1 MKQETDGFVL
11 IKRGEVMTE
20 SRLTLNSITVENDD
34 VHAILA
40 RSILK
45 DGFPFVVDLEASLGS
60 YLVDATTGRRYLD
73 FFNYF
78 ATQPLGHNHPAM
90 LDPEFVAHIG
100 RIATTK
106 PSNSDFYTAELAAF
120 VNTLHET
127 AQPASLPHAFF
138 VSGGALAVEN
148 ALKAAFDWKFQ
159 KRAERG
165 LPDDD
170 RLSILHFK
178 EAFHGRSGYTMSLT
192 NTDPTKV
199 RWFPKFD
206 WPRVL
211 NPKIEFPLEDN
222 LESVEAAEKESLRQ
236 IHAAIE
242 ADGDRIAA
250 LIIEPIQGEGG
261 DNHFRPEFF
270 HALREICDLNEML
283 LIVDEVQTGVG
294 ATGKW
299 WAYQHYG
306 FEPDL
311 LAFGKKMQVCGVLG
325 GRRLDEIDSVFKVSS
340 RINSTWGGNLVDMV
354 RGARYL
360 QVIEAEGLMANT
372 TAMGERFLAGLRD
385 IAKKNPAKATNVRG
399 RGLFAAFTLPSIEE
413 RKRLLTSLRE
423 DGMLA
428 LASGKTSIRFRPP
441 LNVKSGEIDEAL
453 AAIERCL

>member
-1 MKQETDGFVL
+1 
-11 IKRGEVMTE
+11 MTE
-20 SRLTLNSITVENDD
+20 SRLTLSSIVVDSD
-34 VHAILA
+34 RVHPILE

-45 DGFPFVVDLEASLGS
+45 DGFPFVVDLEASQGS

-90 LDPEFVAHIG
+90 LEPEFVAHIG

-106 PSNSDFYTAELAAF
+106 PSNSDFYTPELATF
-120 VNTLHET
+120 VNTLRET

-148 ALKAAFDWKFQ
+148 TLKAAFDWKFQ

-199 RWFPKFD
+199 RWFPKFT

-211 NPKIEFPLEDN
+211 NPKIEFPLQDN
-222 LESVEAAEKESLRQ
+222 LESVEAAEAESLRQ
-236 IHAAIE
+236 IHAALE

-270 HALREICDLNEML
+270 HALREICDANEL
-283 LIVDEVQTGVG
+283 LFIVDEVQTGVG

-299 WAYQHYG
+299 WAYQNYG

-325 GRRLDEIDSVFKVSS
+325 GRRLDEVDSVFHVSG

-354 RGARYL
+354 RGGRYL
-360 QVIEAEGLMANT
+360 QIIEAENLMANT
-372 TAMGERFLAGLRD
+372 TAMGERFLAGLREL
-385 IAKKNPAKATNVRG
+385 AKKNPGKLTNVRG
-399 RGLFAAFTLPSIEE
+399 RGLFAAFTLPSPEE
-413 RKRLLTSLRE
+413 RKRLLGALME

-428 LASGKTSIRFRPP
+428 LKSGSTSIRFRPP
-441 LNVKSGEIDEAL
+441 LNVASREIDEAL

>member
-1 MKQETDGFVL
+1 
-11 IKRGEVMTE
+11 MTE
-20 SRLTLNSITVENDD
+20 SRLTLSSIVVDSD
-34 VHAILA
+34 RVHPILE

-45 DGFPFVVDLEASLGS
+45 DGFPFVVDLEASQGS

-90 LDPEFVAHIG
+90 LEPEFVAHIG

-106 PSNSDFYTAELAAF
+106 PSNSDFYTPEFATF
-120 VNTLHET
+120 VNTLRET

-148 ALKAAFDWKFQ
+148 TLKAAFDWKFQ

-199 RWFPKFD
+199 RWFPKFT

-211 NPKIEFPLEDN
+211 NPKIEFPLQDN
-222 LESVEAAEKESLRQ
+222 LESVEAAEAESLRQ
-236 IHAAIE
+236 IHAALE

-270 HALREICDLNEML
+270 HALREICDANEL
-283 LIVDEVQTGVG
+283 LFIVDEVQTGVG

-299 WAYQHYG
+299 WAYQNYG

-325 GRRLDEIDSVFKVSS
+325 GRRLDEVDSVFHVSG

-354 RGARYL
+354 RGGRYL
-360 QVIEAEGLMANT
+360 QIIEAENLMANT
-372 TAMGERFLAGLRD
+372 TAMGERFLAGLREL
-385 IAKKNPAKATNVRG
+385 AKKNPGKLTNVRG
-399 RGLFAAFTLPSIEE
+399 RGLFAAFTLPSPEE
-413 RKRLLTSLRE
+413 RKRLLGALME

-428 LASGKTSIRFRPP
+428 LKSGSTSIRFRPP
-441 LNVKSGEIDEAL
+441 LNVASREIDEAL

>member
-1 MKQETDGFVL
+1 VVDSD
-11 IKRGEVMTE
+11 R
-20 SRLTLNSITVENDD
+20 
-34 VHAILA
+34 VHPILE

-45 DGFPFVVDLEASLGS
+45 DGFPFVVDLEASQGS

-90 LDPEFVAHIG
+90 LEPEFVAHIG

-106 PSNSDFYTAELAAF
+106 PSNSDFYTPELATF
-120 VNTLHET
+120 VNTLRET

-148 ALKAAFDWKFQ
+148 TLKAAFDWKFQ

-199 RWFPKFD
+199 RWFPKFT

-211 NPKIEFPLEDN
+211 NPKIEFPLQDN
-222 LESVEAAEKESLRQ
+222 LESVEAAEAESLRQ
-236 IHAAIE
+236 IHAALE

-270 HALREICDLNEML
+270 HALREICDANEL
-283 LIVDEVQTGVG
+283 LFIVDEVQTGVG

-299 WAYQHYG
+299 WAYQNYG

-325 GRRLDEIDSVFKVSS
+325 GRRLDEVDSVFHVSG

-354 RGARYL
+354 RGGRYL
-360 QVIEAEGLMANT
+360 QIIEAENLMANT
-372 TAMGERFLAGLRD
+372 TAMGERFLAGLREL
-385 IAKKNPAKATNVRG
+385 AKKNPGKLTNVRG
-399 RGLFAAFTLPSIEE
+399 RGLFAAFTLPSPEE
-413 RKRLLTSLRE
+413 RKRLLGALME

-428 LASGKTSIRFRPP
+428 LKSGSTSIRFRPP
-441 LNVKSGEIDEAL
+441 LNVASREIDEAL

>member
-1 MKQETDGFVL
+1 
-11 IKRGEVMTE
+11 MTE
-20 SRLTLNSITVENDD
+20 SRLTLSSIVVDSD
-34 VHAILA
+34 RVHPILE

-45 DGFPFVVDLEASLGS
+45 DGFPFVVDLEASQGS

-78 ATQPLGHNHPAM
+78 ATQPLGHNHPLM
-90 LDPEFVAHIG
+90 LEPEFVAHIG

-106 PSNSDFYTAELAAF
+106 PSNSDFYTPELATF
-120 VNTLHET
+120 VNTLRET

-148 ALKAAFDWKFQ
+148 TLKAAFDWKFQ

-199 RWFPKFD
+199 RWFPKFT

-211 NPKIEFPLEDN
+211 NPKIEFPLQDN
-222 LESVEAAEKESLRQ
+222 LESVEAAEAESLRQ
-236 IHAAIE
+236 IHAALE

-261 DNHFRPEFF
+261 DNHFRPKFF
-270 HALREICDLNEML
+270 HALREICDANEL
-283 LIVDEVQTGVG
+283 LFIVDEVQTGVG

-299 WAYQHYG
+299 WAYQNYG

-325 GRRLDEIDSVFKVSS
+325 GRRLDEVDSVFHVSG

-354 RGARYL
+354 RGGRYL
-360 QVIEAEGLMANT
+360 QIIEAENLMANT
-372 TAMGERFLAGLRD
+372 TAMGERFLAGLREL
-385 IAKKNPAKATNVRG
+385 AKKNPGKLTNVRG
-399 RGLFAAFTLPSIEE
+399 RGLFAAFTLPSPEE
-413 RKRLLTSLRE
+413 RKRLLGALME

-428 LASGKTSIRFRPP
+428 LKSGSTSIRFRPP
-441 LNVKSGEIDEAL
+441 LNVASREIDEAL